1 MEPVVC
7 KKQERSL
14 QCISLC
20 NKLLCKLSSK
30 RMNQIAPICCTGRHY
45 CHPKYR
51 IARSCGSLPGQSSP
65 AAAAGH
71 REAKSSR
78 RILPTE
84 LQLEPLLLKTLL
96 VHSKCHGCYL
106 SLYPATDIADIS
118 GATAPTAICNQLLL
132 LQILLVHSICH
143 GCYLSL

>member
-1 MEPVVC
+1 MFYE
-7 KKQERSL
+7 L
-14 QCISLC
+14 
-20 NKLLCKLSSK
+20 
-30 RMNQIAPICCTGRHY
+30 CTGRHY

-84 LQLEPLLLKTLL
+84 LQLEPLLSLLLQTLL
-96 VHSKCHGCYL
+96 VQSMCHGCYL
-106 SLYPATDIADIS
+106 SLYPATAIAYIS
-118 GATAPTAICNQLLL
+118 GAKHVPWLLPQFVTSYCCCRYYWCTVYAMAATSACNQLLV
-132 LQILLVHSICH
+132 LQILLVHSMYH